1 MLLEFGVVWCWPVNT
16 AVLSRS
22 LWGVHLPDPDKSLFG
37 LGFLAVQRDD
47 GGEDVGNLLRGV
59 ELARLLAGPGGKLA
73 DQVPA
78 VWRSEQSSDLVGC
91 AVAHRF

>member
-1 MLLEFGVVWCWPVNT
+1 M
-16 AVLSRS
+16 AVLEQQ
-22 LWGVHLPDPDKSLFG
+22 GAGAAGEVHHTVQPLLGPG
-37 LGFLAVQRDD
+37 LRFLAVQRDD
-47 GGEDVGNLLRGV
+47 GGEDVGNLLWRV